1 MLCSYSWIS
10 SEAYWVLVSNQA
22 PDIQE
27 LSPACWF
34 TQVYSN
40 SSTDWSVG
48 KASKWILC
56 CFKAHRLFPEGN
68 GQSSTPFPNTGCK
81 SYTPASQVS
90 GKINALLTCSAVIKG
105 TQLKC
110 AVMDHEIWGEP
121 QATQGEKCV
130 LGGHTVSL
138 MFLWNYHTIN
148 WQNKILDFDLLS
160 QSYHFLSW
168 RSFICNLVTYQK
180 V

>member
-1 MLCSYSWIS
+1 MLGFGLKPGSWHS
-10 SEAYWVLVSNQA
+10 RVKSCLLVYTSLQQFLNWL
-22 PDIQE
+22 I
-27 LSPACWF
+27 CWKSF
-34 TQVYSN
+34 KMN
-40 SSTDWSVG
+40 SVF
-48 KASKWILC
+48 
-56 CFKAHRLFPEGN
+56 FKAHCLFPEGN

-105 TQLKC
+105 MQLKC

-121 QATQGEKCV
+121 QATQGEKYV